1 MSKQRTRMMGPET
14 FRIIAALFVFLMH
27 SLSRL
32 GTYYGPLQA
41 LVSTGGVY
49 MTGFFMLS
57 GFMNALG
64 SADRDFTTAGEI
76 KRFLKRRLVSL
87 MPLYLFLAV
96 IHVIETYGT
105 KRFVREL
112 YLIPVEFTGAQTL
125 FQSMIKMSHN
135 GGTWFISC
143 LLVCTVLFP
152 YLHTLIRSSNTKSKV
167 LWLCGLYL
175 FGVYALK
182 LNTYLELT
190 SLYGNPFFRLL
201 EFTIGVFAGSL
212 YPALQKSR
220 GYRVVCSPLVV
231 LCAYLA
237 LFWSLTIIVNYGI
250 YNGDPVSADW
260 LVIPL
265 FLLILCGSAN
275 MNIPSFLSGIVGHLG
290 GITYGFYLAQF
301 YCFWFAKLIAERIGT
316 EQTSYQTLGIALV
329 ICLLMAEMAYLCIQ
343 KPVRAYALKHMESK
357 DER

>member
-1 MSKQRTRMMGPET
+1 MLGPEL

-41 LVSTGGVY
+41 LISTGGVY

-57 GFMNALG
+57 GFMSAL
-64 SADRDFTTAGEI
+64 SAADRDFSSAGEV
-76 KRFLKRRLVSL
+76 KRFLRRRLVSL
-87 MPLYLFLAV
+87 MPLYLFLAIV
-96 IHVIETYGT
+96 HVIETYGT
-105 KRFVREL
+105 KRFMREL
-112 YLIPVEFTGAQTL
+112 FLIPVEFTGTQTL
-125 FQSMIKMSHN
+125 FQSMLKMSHN

-152 YLHTLIRSSNTKSKV
+152 YLYSLIRSCSTKTKV

-201 EFTIGVFAGSL
+201 EFTIGVFLGSL
-212 YPALQKSR
+212 YPAIQKSR

-231 LCAYLA
+231 LCAYLV
-237 LFWSLTIIVNYGI
+237 LFWSLTSIVNYGI

-265 FLLILCGSAN
+265 FLLILCGSVN
-275 MNIPSFLSGIVGHLG
+275 LNVPSFLSGVVGHLG

-301 YCFWFAKLIAERIGT
+301 YCFWFAKMIAERIGT
-316 EQTSYQTLGIALV
+316 EQTSYLTLGISFV
-329 ICLLMAEMAYLCIQ
+329 ICLLMAEIAHQCIQ
-343 KPVRAYALKHMESK
+343 RPVRNYMLKLMESK